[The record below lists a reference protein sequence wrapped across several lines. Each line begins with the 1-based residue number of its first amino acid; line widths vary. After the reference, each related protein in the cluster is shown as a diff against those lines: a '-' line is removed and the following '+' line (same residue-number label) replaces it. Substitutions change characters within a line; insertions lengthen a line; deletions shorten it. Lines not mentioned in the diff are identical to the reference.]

1 MSTKQPFTIHIT
13 DEVLDDLRER
23 LTRTRWAED
32 FANDEWAYGTNGA
45 YLRELVDVLDPNTT
59 TGARTKPR

>member
-1 MSTKQPFTIHIT
+1 MANRRPGGEQEGHMSTKQPFTIHIT

-45 YLRELVDVLDPNTT
+45 YLRELVTY
-59 TGARTKPR
+59 